1 MADLKE
7 ILKELEVIEES
18 LKNNDTDTASVD
30 LHFLIVEILD
40 KIKYNA

>member
-1 MADLKE
+1 MEDLKE

-18 LKNNDTDTASVD
+18 LKNNDTASVD

>member
-1 MADLKE
+1 MEDLKE